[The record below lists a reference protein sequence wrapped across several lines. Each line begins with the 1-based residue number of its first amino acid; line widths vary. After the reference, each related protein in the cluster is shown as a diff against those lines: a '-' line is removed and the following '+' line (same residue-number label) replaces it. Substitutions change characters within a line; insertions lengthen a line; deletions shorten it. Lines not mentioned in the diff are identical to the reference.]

1 MLLRQRTENLLQG
14 LWVFP
19 LLEGEKTPAQL
30 VKALKRS
37 LGLSCTYIR
46 PLGPARHVFT
56 HQVWE
61 MRLHLLHASGTA
73 PAGYQFATTNEINAL
88 PIPTAMRRPKALAL
102 KILSGTEGAI
112 PCD

>member
-30 VKALKRS
+30 VKVLKRS

-102 KILSGTEGAI
+102 EILSGTEGAI

>member
-19 LLEGEKTPAQL
+19 LLDGEKTPAQL

-61 MRLHLLHASGTA
+61 MRLHLLPCFRYSPCGVSIRY
-73 PAGYQFATTNEINAL
+73 YQ
-88 PIPTAMRRPKALAL
+88 
-102 KILSGTEGAI
+102 
-112 PCD
+112 